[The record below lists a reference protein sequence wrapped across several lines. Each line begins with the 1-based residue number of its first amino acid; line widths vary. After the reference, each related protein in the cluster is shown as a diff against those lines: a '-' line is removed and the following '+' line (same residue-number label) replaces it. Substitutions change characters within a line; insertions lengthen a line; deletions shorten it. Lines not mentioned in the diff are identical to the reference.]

1 MSPAMLIFLP
11 LTLLLLMSKGAGA
24 HSPTSKTKGSESEKT
39 KGRTE
44 KVELIRLL
52 STSEGEEADTD
63 KQYVVIKQDG
73 QRYLLATL
81 EQ

>member
-24 HSPTSKTKGSESEKT
+24 HSTTSKTKGSESEKT

-44 KVELIRLL
+44 KVELIQLL
-52 STSEGEEADTD
+52 STSEDKETD
-63 KQYVVIKQDG
+63 AQYVVIKQDG